1 MSARKKQSKFECWSI
16 RKHFFK
22 KLNRFFALWQEK
34 KNIFEQDAS
43 LAMVSNGRRNH
54 NSTSFSPPLRT
65 THYYYQAA
73 DVTTKE

>member
-1 MSARKKQSKFECWSI
+1 MLNNKKAFFFKFESI
-16 RKHFFK
+16 FCNLTRKENK
-22 KLNRFFALWQEK
+22 
-34 KNIFEQDAS
+34 IFEQDTS

-54 NSTSFSPPLRT
+54 NSTSFSPHLRT